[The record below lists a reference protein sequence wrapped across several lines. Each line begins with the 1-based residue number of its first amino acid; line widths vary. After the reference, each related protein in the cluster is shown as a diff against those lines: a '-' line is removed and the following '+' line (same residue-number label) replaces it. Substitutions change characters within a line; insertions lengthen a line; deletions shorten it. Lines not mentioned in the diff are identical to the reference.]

1 MLIDC
6 EVFDTLSLKLFLL
19 QVEMSGAGMRVNE
32 SFLMQDQSKKNKVP
46 EIYSISTA
54 TGKGLNY
61 KYQLKHILKIPSNL
75 FACHSIRVTFH
86 EF

>member
-6 EVFDTLSLKLFLL
+6 EVFDPLSLELFFL

-32 SFLMQDQSKKNKVP
+32 SFLMQDQSKKNEVP

-61 KYQLKHILKIPSNL
+61 KYQLKRILKIPSNL
-75 FACHSIRVTFH
+75 LACHSSNIS
-86 EF
+86 